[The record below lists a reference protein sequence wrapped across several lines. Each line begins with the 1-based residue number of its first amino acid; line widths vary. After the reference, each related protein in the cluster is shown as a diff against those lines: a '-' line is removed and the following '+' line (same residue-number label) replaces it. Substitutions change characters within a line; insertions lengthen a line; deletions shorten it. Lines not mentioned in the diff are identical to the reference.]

1 MEEIPASSNCNSTC
15 QAKSTR
21 KLFQLLNAVFKS
33 TDGEDCFF
41 AALDSLNKLP
51 IFLHPRP
58 HSSKCFWRSTRLLLL
73 CFVSPSCPVLAEK
86 KNGFPNG
93 LKREGKEKIWFRSQ
107 SCCFDKLGKIILSG
121 LMYGCMQI
129 PNYCFGQCLLF
140 GSPGLER
147 CRLYPWNEP
156 LSQMQK
162 LCTKCDGVVNCTVAH
177 AVI

>member
-1 MEEIPASSNCNSTC
+1 MLYLRVQMGKI
-15 QAKSTR
+15 
-21 KLFQLLNAVFKS
+21 VF
-33 TDGEDCFF
+33 
-41 AALDSLNKLP
+41 
-51 IFLHPRP
+51 
-58 HSSKCFWRSTRLLLL
+58 LLLWTAL
-73 CFVSPSCPVLAEK
+73 TSYPFSCIPDLILPNAFEEVQDCCFYVSFPPPALYWLRR

-93 LKREGKEKIWFRSQ
+93 LKWEGKEKIWFRSQ

-162 LCTKCDGVVNCTVAH
+162 LCTKCDGVVNYTVAH